1 MRYEINSLAHNDLEG
16 VYLKTTP
23 SVIRYLRDD
32 PYDVMT
38 IMGDGIRKEESEGC
52 LQRGSV
58 IHKTI
63 LVFNLVLNI
72 A

>member
-1 MRYEINSLAHNDLEG
+1 MS
-16 VYLKTTP
+16 
-23 SVIRYLRDD
+23 RYLRDD

-38 IMGDGIRKEESEGC
+38 IMGDGVGKEESEGF

-58 IHKTI
+58 IRKTI